1 MVSGL
6 IDREIPKIY
15 QRNIALCKGR
25 VCVLVGRNCGYKPSS
40 QIAYLYKYYSTVGL
54 LHVTLQFI
62 VTEYRNCHGYTV
74 GDKPTY
80 ICIYLINILLYYR
93 FYSIMHM
100 EQLKCRSFI
109 LYLFK

>member
-40 QIAYLYKYYSTVGL
+40 QIAYLYKYYSA
-54 LHVTLQFI
+54 HF
-62 VTEYRNCHGYTV
+62 
-74 GDKPTY
+74 PP
-80 ICIYLINILLYYR
+80 
-93 FYSIMHM
+93 
-100 EQLKCRSFI
+100 
-109 LYLFK
+109 